1 MIRGTGTGEQ
11 PGLVPAGLLL
21 RTAAVTRKDPKTTA
35 WRLFEASLSKG
46 RSTEAGSKKG
56 TTDQATFPNTDR
68 STLEAVTWIGGPTK
82 GAKRRSSTGRCR
94 ARASHDLWVSL
105 ESCREGA

>member
-21 RTAAVTRKDPKTTA
+21 RTAAATRKDPKTTA

-56 TTDQATFPNTDR
+56 ATDQATFPNTDR

-82 GAKRRSSTGRCR
+82 GGEATIEHR
-94 ARASHDLWVSL
+94 AMPS
-105 ESCREGA
+105 EGKPRLMGIFGKLP